1 MYFDLLPALPDV
13 LGLANLL
20 ALVVGVIAGIVVGAM
35 PGLSA
40 TMAISVLVPFT
51 FGLEPLV
58 ALGLMAG
65 IYNGAMY
72 GGAIPAIL
80 LRIPGTPAAVA
91 TTFDGYPMAQKG
103 QGGFALQVAVVS
115 SAIGGIASAFAL
127 MLLAPP
133 LSKVTLLFGPAEVFW
148 VAVFA
153 LSSIIFLLGG
163 NVVKG
168 LISACFGVF
177 VSVVGSDPIFG
188 NDRYT
193 FGQLELLDGISIVIL
208 LVGLYALPPVIDLLE
223 SPLKTEGDAS
233 DKLGTEPIWRSLP
246 KMFRFWK
253 TWIRSSLIG
262 IWIGILPGAGGSMA
276 AFMAYNEA
284 RRTSKTP
291 ETWGNGEPEGVAAS
305 ETANNADTAAAL
317 IPALTLGIP
326 GTAVAAV
333 MLGGLLIHGLQPGPM
348 LFRDNPDIV
357 FGFMWQFLFG
367 AILLILLGGSL
378 ATNSFAKLLKLPRP
392 LLGSVIIVLMLIGV
406 YSIHGRMFD
415 VYLMLGFGA
424 VGYVMD
430 KLEFPMPP
438 VVLGLILGAFAEE
451 NLRLA
456 LRIGRG
462 DWTVLFA
469 NTTSLI
475 LVALTIAVIVGP
487 FAKRRFLDSRRK
499 KEFDSE
505 LGDKTGM
512 EE

>member
-1 MYFDLLPALPDV
+1 MYADLLHALPDV
-13 LGLANLL
+13 FAWTNF
-20 ALVVGVIAGIVVGAM
+20 AAVVIGVIAGIVVGAM

-72 GGAIPAIL
+72 GGAIPAVL

-103 QGGFALQVAVVS
+103 EGGFALQVAVVS

-133 LSKVTLLFGPAEVFW
+133 LSKVTLLFGPSEVFW
-148 VAVFA
+148 VAVFGLA
-153 LSSIIFLLGG
+153 SIIFLLGG
-163 NVVKG
+163 NPIKG

-177 VSVVGSDPIFG
+177 VSVIGSDPIYG
-188 NDRYT
+188 NDRFT
-193 FGQLELLDGISIVIL
+193 FGQLEMLDGINIVIL

-223 SPLKTEGDAS
+223 TPLKTDGINS
-233 DKLGTEPIWRSLP
+233 SKLGTESIWKALP
-246 KMFRFWK
+246 RMKYWK
-253 TWIRSSLIG
+253 TWIRGSFIG

-276 AFMAYNEA
+276 AFMSYNEA
-284 RRTSKTP
+284 RRTSKHP
-291 ETWGNGEPEGVAAS
+291 ETWGEGEPEGVAAA
-305 ETANNADTAAAL
+305 EVANNADTASAL

-333 MLGGLLIHGLQPGPM
+333 MLGGLLVHGLQPGPM

-367 AILLILLGGSL
+367 AILLVLLGGSL
-378 ATNSFAKLLKLPRP
+378 ATNSFARLLNLPRP

-424 VGYVMD
+424 IGWVMD
-430 KLEFPMPP
+430 RLKFPLPP
-438 VVLGLILGAFAEE
+438 VVLGLILGGFAEE

-462 DWTVLFA
+462 DPMILFQ

-475 LVALTIAVIVGP
+475 LVALTVAVIIGP
-487 FAKRRFLDSRRK
+487 TLKKRFIDSSK
-499 KEFDSE
+499 S
-505 LGDKTGM
+505 
-512 EE
+512 

>member
-1 MYFDLLPALPDV
+1 MYGDLFDALPHV
-13 LGLANLL
+13 LGLYNFV
-20 ALVVGVIAGIVVGAM
+20 ALVIGVIAGIVVGAM

-65 IYNGAMY
+65 VYNGAMY
-72 GGAIPAIL
+72 GGAIPAVL

-115 SAIGGIASAFAL
+115 SAIGGIVSAFAL

-133 LSKVTLLFGPAEVFW
+133 LSKVTLLFGPSEVFW
-148 VAVFA
+148 VAVFGLA
-153 LSSIIFLLGG
+153 SIIFLLGG
-163 NVVKG
+163 NPVKG

-177 VSVVGSDPIFG
+177 VSVIGADPISG
-188 NDRYT
+188 ADRYT
-193 FGQLELLDGISIVIL
+193 FDHLELLDGISIVIL

-223 SPLKTEGDAS
+223 VPLKTDQVS
-233 DKLGTEPIWRSLP
+233 DSKLGTEPIWKALP
-246 KMFRFWK
+246 RMFRFWK

-262 IWIGILPGAGGSMA
+262 VWIGILPGAGGSMA
-276 AFMAYNEA
+276 AFMSYNEA
-284 RRTSKTP
+284 RRASKTP

-305 ETANNADTAAAL
+305 ETANNADTASAL

-348 LFRDNPDIV
+348 LFRESPTIV

-367 AILLILLGGSL
+367 AILLVLLGGSL
-378 ATNSFAKLLKLPRP
+378 ATNSFAKLLNLPRP

-406 YSIHGRMFD
+406 YSINGRMFD

-424 VGYVMD
+424 IGYVMD
-430 KLEFPMPP
+430 KLKFPLPP
-438 VVLGLILGAFAEE
+438 VVLGLILGSYAEE

-462 DWTVLFA
+462 DWTILFQ
-469 NTTSLI
+469 NTTSLV
-475 LVALTIAVIVGP
+475 LVALTVAVVFGP
-487 FAKRRFLDSRRK
+487 SVKRRFFK
-499 KEFDSE
+499 KSE
-505 LGDKTGM
+505 
-512 EE
+512 EEAKE

>member
-1 MYFDLLPALPDV
+1 MYSDLFHALPEV
-13 LGLANLL
+13 FAFSNFLA
-20 ALVVGVIAGIVVGAM
+20 VVIGVVSGIVVGAM

-72 GGAIPAIL
+72 GGAIPAVL

-115 SAIGGIASAFAL
+115 SALGGIASAFAL

-133 LSKVTLLFGPAEVFW
+133 LSKVTLLFGPSEVFW
-148 VAVFA
+148 VAVFGLA
-153 LSSIIFLLGG
+153 SIIFLLGC
-163 NVVKG
+163 NPVKG

-177 VSVVGSDPIFG
+177 ISVVGSDPIYG
-188 NDRYT
+188 DDRFT
-193 FGQLELLDGISIVIL
+193 FGQLEILDGIHIVIL

-223 SPLKTEGDAS
+223 TPLKTDGINSA
-233 DKLGTEPIWRSLP
+233 KLGTQSMRKALP
-246 KMFRFWK
+246 KMKHFWK
-253 TWIRSSLIG
+253 TWVRGSFIG

-276 AFMAYNEA
+276 AFMSYNEA
-284 RRTSKTP
+284 RRNSKNP
-291 ETWGNGEPEGVAAS
+291 DEWGEGEPEGVAAA
-305 ETANNADTAAAL
+305 ETANNADTASAL

-333 MLGGLLIHGLQPGPM
+333 MLGGLLVHGLQPGPM
-348 LFRDNPDIV
+348 LFRENPDVV

-378 ATNSFAKLLKLPRP
+378 ATNSFAKLLNLPRP
-392 LLGSVIIVLMLIGV
+392 LLGSMIIVLMLIGV

-424 VGYVMD
+424 IGWVMD
-430 KLEFPMPP
+430 KLKFPLPP
-438 VVLGLILGAFAEE
+438 VVLGLILGGFAEE

-462 DWTVLFA
+462 DWMILFK

-487 FAKRRFLDSRRK
+487 SLKKRFLDRK
-499 KEFDSE
+499 AQA
-505 LGDKTGM
+505 
-512 EE
+512 

>member
-1 MYFDLLPALPDV
+1 MYSDLLHALPDV
-13 LGLANLL
+13 FGLSNFIA
-20 ALVVGVIAGIVVGAM
+20 VVIGVIAGIVVGAM

-72 GGAIPAIL
+72 GGAIPAVL

-103 QGGFALQVAVVS
+103 EGGYALQVAVVS
-115 SAIGGIASAFAL
+115 SSIGGIASAFAL

-148 VAVFA
+148 VAVFGLA
-153 LSSIIFLLGG
+153 SIIFLLGG
-163 NVVKG
+163 NPVKG

-177 VSVVGSDPIFG
+177 VSVVGADPIYG
-188 NDRYT
+188 TDRYT
-193 FGQLELLDGISIVIL
+193 FGQLELFDGINIVIL

-223 SPLKTEGDAS
+223 TPLKTDGINS
-233 DKLGTEPIWRSLP
+233 SSLGTEPIWKALP
-246 KMFRFWK
+246 RMGRFWK
-253 TWIRSSLIG
+253 TWIRSSFIG

-276 AFMAYNEA
+276 AFMSYNEA
-284 RRTSKTP
+284 RRASKTP
-291 ETWGNGEPEGVAAS
+291 DTWGKGEPEGVAAA

-333 MLGGLLIHGLQPGPM
+333 MLGGLLVHGLQPGPM

-367 AILLILLGGSL
+367 AILLVLLGGSL
-378 ATNSFAKLLKLPRP
+378 ATNSFARLLNLPRP
-392 LLGSVIIVLMLIGV
+392 LLGSVIVVLMLIGV

-415 VYLMLGFGA
+415 VYMMLGFGA
-424 VGYVMD
+424 IGWVMD
-430 KLEFPMPP
+430 KLDFPLPP
-438 VVLGLILGAFAEE
+438 VVLGLILGSFAEE

-462 DWTVLFA
+462 DWSVLFA
-469 NTTSLI
+469 NVTSLI

-487 FAKRRFLDSRRK
+487 VIKRRLIDTK
-499 KEFDSE
+499 KPA
-505 LGDKTGM
+505 
-512 EE
+512 EEV

>member
-1 MYFDLLPALPDV
+1 MYSDLLHALPDV
-13 LGLANLL
+13 FAWANF
-20 ALVVGVIAGIVVGAM
+20 AAVIIGVIAGIVVGAM

-72 GGAIPAIL
+72 GGAIPAVL

-103 QGGFALQVAVVS
+103 EGGFALQVAVVS
-115 SAIGGIASAFAL
+115 SAIGGVASAFAL

-133 LSKVTLLFGPAEVFW
+133 LSKVTLLFGPSEVFW
-148 VAVFA
+148 VAVFGLA
-153 LSSIIFLLGG
+153 SIIFLLGG
-163 NVVKG
+163 NPIKG

-177 VSVVGSDPIFG
+177 VSVIGSDPIYG

-193 FGQLELLDGISIVIL
+193 FGQLEMLDGIHIVIL

-223 SPLKTEGDAS
+223 TPLKTGVNSA
-233 DKLGTEPIWRSLP
+233 KLGTEPIWKAMPRM
-246 KMFRFWK
+246 KGFWK
-253 TWIRSSLIG
+253 TWLRGSFIG

-276 AFMAYNEA
+276 AFMSYNEA
-284 RRTSKTP
+284 RRGSKNP
-291 ETWGNGEPEGVAAS
+291 EKWGEGEPEGVAAA
-305 ETANNADTAAAL
+305 ETANNADTASAL

-333 MLGGLLIHGLQPGPM
+333 MLGGLLVHGLQPGPM

-367 AILLILLGGSL
+367 AILLVLLGGSL
-378 ATNSFAKLLKLPRP
+378 ATNSFARLLNLPRP

-424 VGYVMD
+424 VGWVMD
-430 KLEFPMPP
+430 KLKFPLPP
-438 VVLGLILGAFAEE
+438 VVLGLILGGFAEE

-462 DWTVLFA
+462 DPMVLFQ

-475 LVALTIAVIVGP
+475 LVALTVAVIVGP
-487 FAKRRFLDSRRK
+487 SLKKRFIDSRK
-499 KEFDSE
+499 AA
-505 LGDKTGM
+505 
-512 EE
+512 

>member
-1 MYFDLLPALPDV
+1 MYSDLLSALPNV
-13 LGLANLL
+13 FALANF
-20 ALVVGVIAGIVVGAM
+20 AAVIIGVLAGIVVGAM

-72 GGAIPAIL
+72 GGAIPAVL

-103 QGGFALQVAVVS
+103 EGGFALQVAVVS
-115 SAIGGIASAFAL
+115 SALGGIASAFAL

-133 LSKVTLLFGPAEVFW
+133 LSKVTLLFGPSEVFW
-148 VAVFA
+148 VAVFGLA
-153 LSSIIFLLGG
+153 SIIFLLGG
-163 NVVKG
+163 NPIKG

-177 VSVVGSDPIFG
+177 VSVVGSDPIYG
-188 NDRYT
+188 NDRFT
-193 FGQLELLDGISIVIL
+193 FGALELLDGINIVIL

-223 SPLKTEGDAS
+223 TPLKTDGVTGS
-233 DKLGTEPIWRSLP
+233 KLGTQSMWKAMPRM
-246 KMFRFWK
+246 KGFWK
-253 TWIRSSLIG
+253 TWLRGSFIG

-276 AFMAYNEA
+276 AFMSYNEA
-284 RRTSKTP
+284 RRGSKTP
-291 ETWGNGEPEGVAAS
+291 DTWGNGEPEGVAAA
-305 ETANNADTAAAL
+305 ETANNADTASAL

-333 MLGGLLIHGLQPGPM
+333 MLGGLLVHGLQPGPM
-348 LFRDNPDIV
+348 LFRENPDVV

-367 AILLILLGGSL
+367 AILLIFLGGSL
-378 ATNSFAKLLKLPRP
+378 ATNSFARLLNLPRP

-415 VYLMLGFGA
+415 VYMMLGFGA
-424 VGYVMD
+424 IGWIMD
-430 KLEFPMPP
+430 KLKFPLPP
-438 VVLGLILGAFAEE
+438 VVLGLILGSFAEE

-462 DWTVLFA
+462 DWGVLFQ

-475 LVALTIAVIVGP
+475 LVALTVAVVIGP
-487 FAKRRFLDSRRK
+487 ILKRRL
-499 KEFDSE
+499 FDA
-505 LGDKTGM
+505 KTKA
-512 EE
+512 

>member
-1 MYFDLLPALPDV
+1 MYSDLLQALPNV
-13 LGLANLL
+13 LEWTNFA
-20 ALVVGVIAGIVVGAM
+20 AVIIGVIAGIVVGAM

-72 GGAIPAIL
+72 GGAIPAVL

-103 QGGFALQVAVVS
+103 EGGFALQVAVIS

-133 LSKVTLLFGPAEVFW
+133 LSKVTLLFGPSEVFW
-148 VAVFA
+148 VAVFGLA
-153 LSSIIFLLGG
+153 SIVFLLGG
-163 NVVKG
+163 NPVKG
-168 LISACFGVF
+168 LISAFFGVF
-177 VSVVGSDPIFG
+177 VSVIGSDPIYG
-188 NDRYT
+188 NDRFT
-193 FGQLELLDGISIVIL
+193 FGQLEILDGIHIVIL

-223 SPLKTEGDAS
+223 TPLRTGVDNS
-233 DKLGTEPIWRSLP
+233 KLGTESIWKALP
-246 KMFRFWK
+246 RMKGYWK
-253 TWIRSSLIG
+253 TWLRGSAIG

-276 AFMAYNEA
+276 AFMSYNEA
-284 RRTSKTP
+284 RRSSTNP
-291 ETWGNGEPEGVAAS
+291 DVWGEGEPEGVAAA
-305 ETANNADTAAAL
+305 EVANNADTASAL

-333 MLGGLLIHGLQPGPM
+333 MLGGLLVHGLQPGPM
-348 LFRDNPDIV
+348 LFRENPDIV

-367 AILLILLGGSL
+367 AILLVLLGGSL
-378 ATNSFAKLLKLPRP
+378 ATNSFAHLLNLPRP

-424 VGYVMD
+424 IGWVMD
-430 KLEFPMPP
+430 RLKFPLPP
-438 VVLGLILGAFAEE
+438 VVLGLILGGFAEE
-451 NLRLA
+451 NFRLA

-462 DWTVLFA
+462 DPMILFQ
-469 NTTSLI
+469 NMTSLI
-475 LVALTIAVIVGP
+475 LVALTIAVIIGP
-487 FAKRRFLDSRRK
+487 TLKKRFINSR
-499 KEFDSE
+499 
-505 LGDKTGM
+505 KTA
-512 EE
+512 

>member
-1 MYFDLLPALPDV
+1 MYADLLHALPSV
-13 LGLANLL
+13 FGFANFT
-20 ALVVGVIAGIVVGAM
+20 AIVIGVIAGIVVGAM

-72 GGAIPAIL
+72 GGAIPAVL

-103 QGGFALQVAVVS
+103 EGGFALQVAVVS

-133 LSKVTLLFGPAEVFW
+133 LSKVTLLFGPSEVFW
-148 VAVFA
+148 VAVFGLA
-153 LSSIIFLLGG
+153 SIIFLLGG
-163 NVVKG
+163 NPIKG
-168 LISACFGVF
+168 LVSACFGVF
-177 VSVVGSDPIFG
+177 VSVIGSDPILG
-188 NDRYT
+188 SDRYT
-193 FGQLELLDGISIVIL
+193 FGKLEILDGIHIVIL

-223 SPLKTEGDAS
+223 TPLKTDGVDS
-233 DKLGTEPIWRSLP
+233 SKLGTESIWKALP
-246 KMFRFWK
+246 RMAGFWK

-276 AFMAYNEA
+276 AFMSYNEA
-284 RRTSKTP
+284 RRASKTP
-291 ETWGNGEPEGVAAS
+291 ETWGTGEPEGVAAA
-305 ETANNADTAAAL
+305 ETSNNADTASAL

-333 MLGGLLIHGLQPGPM
+333 MLGGLLVHGLQPGPM

-367 AILLILLGGSL
+367 AILLVLLGGSL
-378 ATNSFAKLLKLPRP
+378 ATNSFARLLNLPRP

-424 VGYVMD
+424 IGYVMD
-430 KLEFPMPP
+430 KLNYPLPP
-438 VVLGLILGAFAEE
+438 VVLGLILGGFAEE

-469 NTTSLI
+469 NTTSLV
-475 LVALTIAVIVGP
+475 LVALTVAVVVGP
-487 FAKRRFLDSRRK
+487 IIKRRFVDSR
-499 KEFDSE
+499 
-505 LGDKTGM
+505 KTPEAEG
-512 EE
+512 

>member
-1 MYFDLLPALPDV
+1 MYSDLLQALPNV
-13 LGLANLL
+13 LEWTNFA
-20 ALVVGVIAGIVVGAM
+20 AVIIGVIAGIVVGAM

-72 GGAIPAIL
+72 GGAIPAVL

-103 QGGFALQVAVVS
+103 EGGFALQVAVIS

-133 LSKVTLLFGPAEVFW
+133 LSKVTLLFGPSEVFW
-148 VAVFA
+148 VAVFGLA
-153 LSSIIFLLGG
+153 SIIFLLGG
-163 NVVKG
+163 NPVKG
-168 LISACFGVF
+168 LISAFFGVF
-177 VSVVGSDPIFG
+177 VSVIGSDPIYG
-188 NDRYT
+188 NDRFT
-193 FGQLELLDGISIVIL
+193 FGQLEILDGIHIVIL

-223 SPLKTEGDAS
+223 TPLRTGVDNS
-233 DKLGTEPIWRSLP
+233 KLGTESIWKALP
-246 KMFRFWK
+246 RMKGYWK
-253 TWIRSSLIG
+253 TWLRGSAIG

-276 AFMAYNEA
+276 AFMSYNEA
-284 RRTSKTP
+284 RRSSTNP
-291 ETWGNGEPEGVAAS
+291 DAWGEGEPEGVAAA
-305 ETANNADTAAAL
+305 EVANNADTASAL

-333 MLGGLLIHGLQPGPM
+333 MLGGLLVHGLQPGPM
-348 LFRDNPDIV
+348 LFRENPDIV

-367 AILLILLGGSL
+367 AILLVLLGGSL
-378 ATNSFAKLLKLPRP
+378 ATNSFAHLLNLPRP

-424 VGYVMD
+424 IGWVMD
-430 KLEFPMPP
+430 RLKFPLPP
-438 VVLGLILGAFAEE
+438 VVLGLILGGFAEE

-462 DWTVLFA
+462 DPMILFQ

-475 LVALTIAVIVGP
+475 LVALTIAVIIGP
-487 FAKRRFLDSRRK
+487 TLKKRFSNSR
-499 KEFDSE
+499 
-505 LGDKTGM
+505 KTA
-512 EE
+512 

>member
-1 MYFDLLPALPDV
+1 MYSDLLQALPNV
-13 LGLANLL
+13 LEWTNFA
-20 ALVVGVIAGIVVGAM
+20 AVIIGVISGIVVGAM

-72 GGAIPAIL
+72 GGAIPAVL

-103 QGGFALQVAVVS
+103 EGGFALQVAVIS

-133 LSKVTLLFGPAEVFW
+133 LSKVTLLFGPSEVFW
-148 VAVFA
+148 VAVFGLA
-153 LSSIIFLLGG
+153 SIIFLLGG
-163 NVVKG
+163 NPVKG
-168 LISACFGVF
+168 LISAFFGVF
-177 VSVVGSDPIFG
+177 VSVIGSDPIYG
-188 NDRYT
+188 NDRFT
-193 FGQLELLDGISIVIL
+193 FGQLEILDGIHIVIL

-223 SPLKTEGDAS
+223 TPLRTGVDNS
-233 DKLGTEPIWRSLP
+233 KLGTESIWKALP
-246 KMFRFWK
+246 RMKGYWK
-253 TWIRSSLIG
+253 TWLRGSAIG

-276 AFMAYNEA
+276 AFMSYNEA
-284 RRTSKTP
+284 RRSSTNP
-291 ETWGNGEPEGVAAS
+291 DVWGKGEPEGVAAA
-305 ETANNADTAAAL
+305 EVANNADTASAL

-333 MLGGLLIHGLQPGPM
+333 MLGGLLVHGLQPGPM
-348 LFRDNPDIV
+348 LFRENPDIV

-367 AILLILLGGSL
+367 AILLVLLGGSL
-378 ATNSFAKLLKLPRP
+378 ATNSFAHLLNLPRP

-424 VGYVMD
+424 IGWVMD
-430 KLEFPMPP
+430 RLKFPLPP
-438 VVLGLILGAFAEE
+438 VVLGLILGGFAEE

-462 DWTVLFA
+462 DPMILFQ
-469 NTTSLI
+469 NMTSLI
-475 LVALTIAVIVGP
+475 LVALTIAVIIGP
-487 FAKRRFLDSRRK
+487 TLKKRFINSRK
-499 KEFDSE
+499 AA
-505 LGDKTGM
+505 
-512 EE
+512 

>member
-1 MYFDLLPALPDV
+1 MYSDLLHALPNV
-13 LGLANLL
+13 LEWANF
-20 ALVVGVIAGIVVGAM
+20 AAVIIGVIAGIVVGAM

-72 GGAIPAIL
+72 GGAIPAVL

-103 QGGFALQVAVVS
+103 EGGFALQVAVIS

-133 LSKVTLLFGPAEVFW
+133 LSKVTLLFGPSEVFW
-148 VAVFA
+148 VAVFGLA
-153 LSSIIFLLGG
+153 SIIFLLGG
-163 NVVKG
+163 NPVKG
-168 LISACFGVF
+168 LISAFFGVF
-177 VSVVGSDPIFG
+177 VSVIGSDPIYG
-188 NDRYT
+188 NDRFT
-193 FGQLELLDGISIVIL
+193 FGQLEILDGIHIVIL

-223 SPLKTEGDAS
+223 TPLKTGVDNS
-233 DKLGTEPIWRSLP
+233 KLGTESIWKALP
-246 KMFRFWK
+246 RMKGYWK
-253 TWIRSSLIG
+253 TWLRGSAIG

-276 AFMAYNEA
+276 AFMSYNEA
-284 RRTSKTP
+284 RRSSTNP
-291 ETWGNGEPEGVAAS
+291 DAWGEGEPEGVAAA
-305 ETANNADTAAAL
+305 EVANNADTASAL

-333 MLGGLLIHGLQPGPM
+333 MLGGLLVHGLQPGPM
-348 LFRDNPDIV
+348 LFRENPDIV

-367 AILLILLGGSL
+367 AILLVLLGGSL
-378 ATNSFAKLLKLPRP
+378 ATNSFAHLLNLPRP

-406 YSIHGRMFD
+406 YSIHSRMFD

-424 VGYVMD
+424 IGWVMD
-430 KLEFPMPP
+430 RLKFPLPP
-438 VVLGLILGAFAEE
+438 VVLGLILGGFAEE

-462 DWTVLFA
+462 DPMILVQ
-469 NTTSLI
+469 NKTSLV
-475 LVALTIAVIVGP
+475 LVVLTIAVIIGP
-487 FAKRRFLDSRRK
+487 TLKKRFINSR
-499 KEFDSE
+499 
-505 LGDKTGM
+505 KTA
-512 EE
+512 

>member
-1 MYFDLLPALPDV
+1 MYSDLLSALPEV
-13 LGLANLL
+13 IGFSNFA
-20 ALVVGVIAGIVVGAM
+20 AVIIGVIAGIVVGAM

-72 GGAIPAIL
+72 GGAIPAVL

-103 QGGFALQVAVVS
+103 EGGFALQVAVVS

-133 LSKVTLLFGPAEVFW
+133 LSKVTLLFGPSEVFW
-148 VAVFA
+148 VAVFGLA
-153 LSSIIFLLGG
+153 SIIFLLGG
-163 NVVKG
+163 NPVKG

-177 VSVVGSDPIFG
+177 VSVIGADPIYG
-188 NDRYT
+188 TDRFT
-193 FGQLELLDGISIVIL
+193 FGQLEMLDGISIVIL

-223 SPLKTEGDAS
+223 TPLKTDGVES
-233 DKLGTEPIWRSLP
+233 SKLGTEPIWKAMPRM
-246 KMFRFWK
+246 KGFWK
-253 TWIRSSLIG
+253 TWLRSSVIG

-276 AFMAYNEA
+276 AFMSYNEA
-284 RRTSKTP
+284 RRSSKNP
-291 ETWGNGEPEGVAAS
+291 EKWGEGEPEGVAAS
-305 ETANNADTAAAL
+305 ETANNADTASAL

-333 MLGGLLIHGLQPGPM
+333 MLGGLLVHGLQPGPM
-348 LFRDNPDIV
+348 LFRENPDVV

-378 ATNSFAKLLKLPRP
+378 ATNSFARLLNLPRP

-424 VGYVMD
+424 VGWVMD
-430 KLEFPMPP
+430 KLKFPLPP
-438 VVLGLILGAFAEE
+438 VVLGLILGGFAEE

-462 DWTVLFA
+462 DWGVLFQ

-475 LVALTIAVIVGP
+475 LVALTVAVIVGP
-487 FAKRRFLDSRRK
+487 IVKRRMIDRRK
-499 KEFDSE
+499 KAES
-505 LGDKTGM
+505 
-512 EE
+512 

>member
-1 MYFDLLPALPDV
+1 MYSDLLQALPNV
-13 LGLANLL
+13 LEWTNFA
-20 ALVVGVIAGIVVGAM
+20 AVIIGVIAGIVVGAM

-72 GGAIPAIL
+72 GGAIPAVL

-103 QGGFALQVAVVS
+103 EGGFALQVAVIS

-133 LSKVTLLFGPAEVFW
+133 LSKVTLLFGPSEVFW
-148 VAVFA
+148 VAVFGLA
-153 LSSIIFLLGG
+153 SIVFLLGG
-163 NVVKG
+163 NPVKG
-168 LISACFGVF
+168 LISAFFGVF
-177 VSVVGSDPIFG
+177 VSVIGSDPIYG
-188 NDRYT
+188 NDRFT
-193 FGQLELLDGISIVIL
+193 FGQLEILDGIHIVIL

-223 SPLKTEGDAS
+223 TPLRTGVDNS
-233 DKLGTEPIWRSLP
+233 KLGTESIWKALP
-246 KMFRFWK
+246 RMKGYWK
-253 TWIRSSLIG
+253 TWLRGSAIG

-276 AFMAYNEA
+276 AFMSYNEA
-284 RRTSKTP
+284 RRSSTNP
-291 ETWGNGEPEGVAAS
+291 DVWGEGEPEGVAAA
-305 ETANNADTAAAL
+305 EVANNADTASAL

-333 MLGGLLIHGLQPGPM
+333 MLGGLLVHGLQPGPM
-348 LFRDNPDIV
+348 LFRENPDIV

-367 AILLILLGGSL
+367 AILLVLLGGSL
-378 ATNSFAKLLKLPRP
+378 ATNSFAHLLNLPRP

-424 VGYVMD
+424 IGWVMD
-430 KLEFPMPP
+430 RLKFPLPP
-438 VVLGLILGAFAEE
+438 VVLGLILGGFAEE

-462 DWTVLFA
+462 DPMILFQ

-475 LVALTIAVIVGP
+475 LVALTIAVIIGP
-487 FAKRRFLDSRRK
+487 TLKKRFSNSR
-499 KEFDSE
+499 
-505 LGDKTGM
+505 KTA
-512 EE
+512 

>member
-1 MYFDLLPALPDV
+1 MYSDLLSALPNV
-13 LGLANLL
+13 FALANF
-20 ALVVGVIAGIVVGAM
+20 AAVIIGVIAGIVVGAM

-72 GGAIPAIL
+72 GGAIPAVL

-103 QGGFALQVAVVS
+103 EGGFALQVAVVS

-133 LSKVTLLFGPAEVFW
+133 LSKVTLLFGPSEVFW
-148 VAVFA
+148 VAVFGLA
-153 LSSIIFLLGG
+153 SIIFLLGG
-163 NVVKG
+163 NPIKG

-177 VSVVGSDPIFG
+177 VSVVGSDPIYG
-188 NDRYT
+188 NDRFT
-193 FGQLELLDGISIVIL
+193 FGALELLDGINIVIL

-223 SPLKTEGDAS
+223 TPLKTDGVTGS
-233 DKLGTEPIWRSLP
+233 KLGTQSMWKAMPRM
-246 KMFRFWK
+246 KGFWK
-253 TWIRSSLIG
+253 TWLRGSFIG

-276 AFMAYNEA
+276 AFMSYNEA
-284 RRTSKTP
+284 RRGSKTP
-291 ETWGNGEPEGVAAS
+291 DTWGNGEPEGVAAA
-305 ETANNADTAAAL
+305 ETANNADTASAL

-333 MLGGLLIHGLQPGPM
+333 MLGGLLVHGLQPGPM
-348 LFRDNPDIV
+348 LFRENPDVV

-367 AILLILLGGSL
+367 AILLIFLGGSL
-378 ATNSFAKLLKLPRP
+378 ATNSFARLLNLPRP

-415 VYLMLGFGA
+415 VYMMLGFGA
-424 VGYVMD
+424 IGWIMD
-430 KLEFPMPP
+430 KLKFPLPP
-438 VVLGLILGAFAEE
+438 VVLGLILGSFAEE

-462 DWTVLFA
+462 DWGVLFQ

-475 LVALTIAVIVGP
+475 LVALTVAVVVGP
-487 FAKRRFLDSRRK
+487 ILKRRL
-499 KEFDSE
+499 FDA
-505 LGDKTGM
+505 KAKA
-512 EE
+512 

>member
-1 MYFDLLPALPDV
+1 MYSDLLSALPNV
-13 LGLANLL
+13 F
-20 ALVVGVIAGIVVGAM
+20 ALTNFAAVIIGVIAGIVVGAM

-72 GGAIPAIL
+72 GGAIPAVL

-103 QGGFALQVAVVS
+103 EGGFALQVAVVS
-115 SAIGGIASAFAL
+115 SALGGIASAFAL

-133 LSKVTLLFGPAEVFW
+133 LSKVTLLFGPSEVFW
-148 VAVFA
+148 VAVFGLA
-153 LSSIIFLLGG
+153 SIIFLLGG
-163 NVVKG
+163 NPIKG

-177 VSVVGSDPIFG
+177 VSVVGSDPIYG
-188 NDRYT
+188 NDRFT
-193 FGQLELLDGISIVIL
+193 FGALELLDGINIVIL

-223 SPLKTEGDAS
+223 TPLKTDGVTGA
-233 DKLGTEPIWRSLP
+233 KLGTQSMWKAMPRM
-246 KMFRFWK
+246 KGFWK
-253 TWIRSSLIG
+253 TWLRGSFIG

-276 AFMAYNEA
+276 AFMSYNEA
-284 RRTSKTP
+284 RRGSKTP
-291 ETWGNGEPEGVAAS
+291 DTWGKGEPEGVAAA
-305 ETANNADTAAAL
+305 ETANNADTASAL

-333 MLGGLLIHGLQPGPM
+333 MLGGLLVHGLQPGPM
-348 LFRDNPDIV
+348 LFRENPDVV

-367 AILLILLGGSL
+367 AILLIFLGGSL
-378 ATNSFAKLLKLPRP
+378 ATNSFARLLNLPRP

-415 VYLMLGFGA
+415 VYMMLGFGA
-424 VGYVMD
+424 IGWIMD
-430 KLEFPMPP
+430 KLKFPLPP
-438 VVLGLILGAFAEE
+438 VVLGLILGSFAEE

-462 DWTVLFA
+462 DWGVLFQ

-475 LVALTIAVIVGP
+475 LVALTVAVVIGP
-487 FAKRRFLDSRRK
+487 ILKRRL
-499 KEFDSE
+499 FDA
-505 LGDKTGM
+505 KAKA
-512 EE
+512 

>member
-1 MYFDLLPALPDV
+1 MYSDLLQALPNV
-13 LGLANLL
+13 LEWTNFA
-20 ALVVGVIAGIVVGAM
+20 AVIIGVIAGIVVGAM

-72 GGAIPAIL
+72 GGAIPAVL

-103 QGGFALQVAVVS
+103 EGGFALQVAVIS

-133 LSKVTLLFGPAEVFW
+133 LSKVTLLFGPSEVFW
-148 VAVFA
+148 VAVFGLA
-153 LSSIIFLLGG
+153 SIIFLLGG
-163 NVVKG
+163 NPVKG
-168 LISACFGVF
+168 LISAFFGVF
-177 VSVVGSDPIFG
+177 VSVIGSDPIYG
-188 NDRYT
+188 NDRFT
-193 FGQLELLDGISIVIL
+193 FGQLEILDGIHIVIL

-223 SPLKTEGDAS
+223 TPLKTGVDNS
-233 DKLGTEPIWRSLP
+233 KLGTESIWKALP
-246 KMFRFWK
+246 RMKGYWK
-253 TWIRSSLIG
+253 TWLRGSAIG

-276 AFMAYNEA
+276 AFMSYNEA
-284 RRTSKTP
+284 RRSSTNP
-291 ETWGNGEPEGVAAS
+291 DVWGKGEPEGVAAA
-305 ETANNADTAAAL
+305 EVANNADTASAL

-333 MLGGLLIHGLQPGPM
+333 MLGGLLVHGLQPGPM
-348 LFRDNPDIV
+348 LFRENPDIV

-367 AILLILLGGSL
+367 AILLVLLGGSL
-378 ATNSFAKLLKLPRP
+378 ATNSFAHLLNLPRP

-424 VGYVMD
+424 IGWVMD
-430 KLEFPMPP
+430 RLKFPLPP
-438 VVLGLILGAFAEE
+438 VVLGLILGGFAEE
-451 NLRLA
+451 NFRLA

-462 DWTVLFA
+462 DPMILFQ
-469 NTTSLI
+469 NMTSLI
-475 LVALTIAVIVGP
+475 LVALTIAVIIGP
-487 FAKRRFLDSRRK
+487 TLKKRFINSR
-499 KEFDSE
+499 
-505 LGDKTGM
+505 KTA
-512 EE
+512 

>member
-1 MYFDLLPALPDV
+1 MYSDLLQALPNV
-13 LGLANLL
+13 LEWTNFA
-20 ALVVGVIAGIVVGAM
+20 AVIIGVISGIVVGAM

-72 GGAIPAIL
+72 GGAIPAVL

-103 QGGFALQVAVVS
+103 EGGFALQVAVIS

-133 LSKVTLLFGPAEVFW
+133 LSKVTLLFGPSEVFW
-148 VAVFA
+148 VAVFGLA
-153 LSSIIFLLGG
+153 SIIFLLGG
-163 NVVKG
+163 NPVKG
-168 LISACFGVF
+168 LISAFFGVF
-177 VSVVGSDPIFG
+177 VSVIGSDPIYG
-188 NDRYT
+188 NDRFT
-193 FGQLELLDGISIVIL
+193 FGQLEILDGIHIVIL

-223 SPLKTEGDAS
+223 TPLRTGVDNS
-233 DKLGTEPIWRSLP
+233 KLGTESIWKALP
-246 KMFRFWK
+246 RMKGYWK
-253 TWIRSSLIG
+253 TWLRGSAIG

-276 AFMAYNEA
+276 AFMSYNEA
-284 RRTSKTP
+284 RRSSTNP
-291 ETWGNGEPEGVAAS
+291 DVWGKGEPEGVAAA
-305 ETANNADTAAAL
+305 EVANNADTASAL

-333 MLGGLLIHGLQPGPM
+333 MLGGLLVHGLQPGPM
-348 LFRDNPDIV
+348 LFRENPDIV

-367 AILLILLGGSL
+367 AILLVLLGGSL
-378 ATNSFAKLLKLPRP
+378 ATNSFAHLLNLPRP

-424 VGYVMD
+424 IGWVMD
-430 KLEFPMPP
+430 RLKFPLPP
-438 VVLGLILGAFAEE
+438 VVLGLILGGFAEE

-462 DWTVLFA
+462 DPMILFQ
-469 NTTSLI
+469 TMTSLI
-475 LVALTIAVIVGP
+475 LVALTIAVIIGP
-487 FAKRRFLDSRRK
+487 TLKKRFINSR
-499 KEFDSE
+499 
-505 LGDKTGM
+505 KTA
-512 EE
+512 

>member
-1 MYFDLLPALPDV
+1 MYSDLLHALPDV
-13 LGLANLL
+13 LAWTNF
-20 ALVVGVIAGIVVGAM
+20 AAVIIGVIAGIVVGAM

-72 GGAIPAIL
+72 GGAIPAVL

-103 QGGFALQVAVVS
+103 EGGFALQVAVVS
-115 SAIGGIASAFAL
+115 SSIGGIASAFAL

-133 LSKVTLLFGPAEVFW
+133 LSKVTLLFGPSEVFW
-148 VAVFA
+148 VAVFGLA
-153 LSSIIFLLGG
+153 SIIFLLGG
-163 NVVKG
+163 NPVKG

-177 VSVVGSDPIFG
+177 VSVIGSDPIYG
-188 NDRYT
+188 NDRFT
-193 FGQLELLDGISIVIL
+193 FGQLEILDGIHIVIL

-223 SPLKTEGDAS
+223 TPLKTGVDNS
-233 DKLGTEPIWRSLP
+233 KLGTEPIWKALARM
-246 KMFRFWK
+246 KYWK
-253 TWIRSSLIG
+253 TWLRGSAIG

-276 AFMAYNEA
+276 AFMSYNEA
-284 RRTSKTP
+284 RRGSKNP
-291 ETWGNGEPEGVAAS
+291 DAWGEGEPEGVAAA
-305 ETANNADTAAAL
+305 EVANNADTASAL

-333 MLGGLLIHGLQPGPM
+333 MLGGLLVHGLQPGPM
-348 LFRDNPDIV
+348 LFRENPDIV

-367 AILLILLGGSL
+367 AILLVLLGGSL
-378 ATNSFAKLLKLPRP
+378 ATNSFARLLNLPRP

-424 VGYVMD
+424 IGWVMD
-430 KLEFPMPP
+430 RLKFPLPP
-438 VVLGLILGAFAEE
+438 VVLGLILGGFAEE

-462 DWTVLFA
+462 DPMILFQ

-475 LVALTIAVIVGP
+475 LVALTIAVIIGP
-487 FAKRRFLDSRRK
+487 TLKKRFINSR
-499 KEFDSE
+499 
-505 LGDKTGM
+505 KTA
-512 EE
+512 

>member
-1 MYFDLLPALPDV
+1 MYSDLIQSLPNVIAW
-13 LGLANLL
+13 ANLA
-20 ALVVGVIAGIVVGAM
+20 ALVIGVLAGIVVGAM

-51 FGLEPLV
+51 FGLDPLV

-72 GGAIPAIL
+72 GGAIPAVL

-91 TTFDGYPMAQKG
+91 TTFDGYPMAQRG
-103 QGGFALQVAVVS
+103 EGGFALQVAVVS
-115 SAIGGIASAFAL
+115 SAFGGVASAIAL

-133 LSKVTLLFGPAEVFW
+133 LSRVTLLFGPAEVFW
-148 VAVFA
+148 VAVFG
-153 LSSIIFLLGG
+153 LCSIIFLLGG
-163 NVVKG
+163 NVIKG

-188 NDRYT
+188 IDRFT
-193 FGQLELLDGISIVIL
+193 FGQLELLDGIHIVIL

-223 SPLKTEGDAS
+223 SPLKTDSDAGDR
-233 DKLGTEPIWRSLP
+233 LGTQPIWRSLP
-246 KMFRFWK
+246 RMKGFWK
-253 TWIRSSLIG
+253 TWIKSSLIG

-276 AFMAYNEA
+276 AFMSYNEA

-291 ETWGNGEPEGVAAS
+291 ETWGHGEPEGVAAS
-305 ETANNADTAAAL
+305 ETANNADTASAL
-317 IPALTLGIP
+317 IPALTLGVP
-326 GTAVAAV
+326 GTAVAAI

-348 LFRDNPDIV
+348 LFRNNPDIV

-367 AILLILLGGSL
+367 AILLVFLGGSL

-392 LLGSVIIVLMLIGV
+392 LLGSVIIILMLIGV

-430 KLEFPMPP
+430 KMKFPLPP
-438 VVLGLILGAFAEE
+438 VVLGLILGGFAEE

-462 DWTVLFA
+462 DWSTLFA
-469 NTTSLI
+469 NTTSQI
-475 LVALTIAVIVGP
+475 LVGLTLAVILGP
-487 FAKRRFLDSRRK
+487 LIKRSFVKAKASN
-499 KEFDSE
+499 
-505 LGDKTGM
+505 GKT
-512 EE
+512 

>member
-1 MYFDLLPALPDV
+1 MYADLIHALPNV
-13 LGLANLL
+13 FAWTNF
-20 ALVVGVIAGIVVGAM
+20 AAVIIGVIAGIVVGAM

-72 GGAIPAIL
+72 GGAIPAVL

-103 QGGFALQVAVVS
+103 EGGFALQVAVVS
-115 SAIGGIASAFAL
+115 SALGGIASAFAL

-133 LSKVTLLFGPAEVFW
+133 LSKVTLLFGPSEVFW
-148 VAVFA
+148 VAVFGLA
-153 LSSIIFLLGG
+153 SIIFLLGG
-163 NVVKG
+163 NPIKG

-177 VSVVGSDPIFG
+177 VSVIGSDPIYG
-188 NDRYT
+188 NDRFT
-193 FGQLELLDGISIVIL
+193 FGQLEMLDGINIVIL

-223 SPLKTEGDAS
+223 TPLKTDGVNS
-233 DKLGTEPIWRSLP
+233 SKLGTESIWKALP
-246 KMFRFWK
+246 RMKGFGM
-253 TWIRSSLIG
+253 TWLRGSFIG

-276 AFMAYNEA
+276 AFMSYNEA

-291 ETWGNGEPEGVAAS
+291 ETWGEGEPEGVAAA
-305 ETANNADTAAAL
+305 EVANNADTASAL

-333 MLGGLLIHGLQPGPM
+333 MLGGLLVHGLQPGPM

-367 AILLILLGGSL
+367 AILLVLLGGSL
-378 ATNSFAKLLKLPRP
+378 ATNSFARLLNLPRP

-424 VGYVMD
+424 IGWVMD
-430 KLEFPMPP
+430 RLKFPLPP
-438 VVLGLILGAFAEE
+438 VVLGLILGGFAEE

-462 DWTVLFA
+462 DPMVLFQ

-475 LVALTIAVIVGP
+475 LVALTIAVVVGP
-487 FAKRRFLDSRRK
+487 TLKKRFVDGRK
-499 KEFDSE
+499 KA
-505 LGDKTGM
+505 
-512 EE
+512 

>member
-1 MYFDLLPALPDV
+1 MYSDLLQALPNV
-13 LGLANLL
+13 LEWTNFA
-20 ALVVGVIAGIVVGAM
+20 AVIIGVIAGIVVGAM

-72 GGAIPAIL
+72 GGAIPAVL

-103 QGGFALQVAVVS
+103 EGGFALQVAVIS

-133 LSKVTLLFGPAEVFW
+133 LSKVTLLFGPSEVFW
-148 VAVFA
+148 VAVFGLA
-153 LSSIIFLLGG
+153 SIIFLLGG
-163 NVVKG
+163 NPVKG
-168 LISACFGVF
+168 LISAFFGVF
-177 VSVVGSDPIFG
+177 VSVIGSDPIYG
-188 NDRYT
+188 NDRFT
-193 FGQLELLDGISIVIL
+193 FGQLEILDGIHIVIL

-223 SPLKTEGDAS
+223 TPLRTGVDNS
-233 DKLGTEPIWRSLP
+233 KLGTESIWKALP
-246 KMFRFWK
+246 RMKGYWK
-253 TWIRSSLIG
+253 TWLRGSAIG

-276 AFMAYNEA
+276 AFMSYNEA
-284 RRTSKTP
+284 RRSSTNP
-291 ETWGNGEPEGVAAS
+291 DVWGEGEPEGVAAA
-305 ETANNADTAAAL
+305 EVANNADTASAL

-333 MLGGLLIHGLQPGPM
+333 MLGGLLVHGLQPGPM
-348 LFRDNPDIV
+348 LFRENPDIV

-367 AILLILLGGSL
+367 AILLVLLGGSL
-378 ATNSFAKLLKLPRP
+378 ATNSFAHLLNLPRP

-424 VGYVMD
+424 IGWVMD
-430 KLEFPMPP
+430 RLKFPLPP
-438 VVLGLILGAFAEE
+438 VVLGLILGGFAEE

-462 DWTVLFA
+462 DPMILFQ

-475 LVALTIAVIVGP
+475 LVALTIAVIIGP
-487 FAKRRFLDSRRK
+487 TLKKRFSNSR
-499 KEFDSE
+499 
-505 LGDKTGM
+505 KT
-512 EE
+512 E

>member
-1 MYFDLLPALPDV
+1 MYSELLHALPDV
-13 LGLANLL
+13 FAWTNF
-20 ALVVGVIAGIVVGAM
+20 AAVVIGVIAGIVVGAM

-72 GGAIPAIL
+72 GGAIPAVL

-103 QGGFALQVAVVS
+103 EGGFALQVAVVS
-115 SAIGGIASAFAL
+115 SAFGGIASAFAL

-133 LSKVTLLFGPAEVFW
+133 LSRVTLLFGPSEVFW
-148 VAVFA
+148 VAVFGLA
-153 LSSIIFLLGG
+153 SIIFLLGG
-163 NVVKG
+163 NPIKG

-177 VSVVGSDPIFG
+177 VSVIGSDPIYG
-188 NDRYT
+188 NDRFT
-193 FGQLELLDGISIVIL
+193 FGQLEMLDGINIVIL

-223 SPLKTEGDAS
+223 TPLKTDGVNS
-233 DKLGTEPIWRSLP
+233 SKLGTESIWKALP
-246 KMFRFWK
+246 RMNYWK
-253 TWIRSSLIG
+253 TWLRGSFIG

-276 AFMAYNEA
+276 AFMSYNEA
-284 RRTSKTP
+284 RRTSKHP
-291 ETWGNGEPEGVAAS
+291 ETWGEGEPEGVAAA
-305 ETANNADTAAAL
+305 EVANNADTASAL

-333 MLGGLLIHGLQPGPM
+333 MLGGLLVHGLQPGPM

-367 AILLILLGGSL
+367 AILLVLLGGSL
-378 ATNSFAKLLKLPRP
+378 ATNSFARLLNLPRP

-424 VGYVMD
+424 IGWVMD
-430 KLEFPMPP
+430 RLKFPLPP
-438 VVLGLILGAFAEE
+438 VVLGLILGGFAEE

-462 DWTVLFA
+462 DPMVLFQ

-487 FAKRRFLDSRRK
+487 TLKKRFVDRRK
-499 KEFDSE
+499 AA
-505 LGDKTGM
+505 
-512 EE
+512 